1 MQRNCNCG
9 SMLSRIFSFAL
20 YIKTLPPKKFKRRDG
35 FMMSVSL
42 LAMQNLFTFYLFYY
56 NSCLLLV
63 GTHFHKVPS
72 VSTFLL
78 DFLDNQANIMIRVD
92 VARAICKEMFFSASQ
107 TSASVL
113 ILQPRPRFHQHSRK
127 H

>member
-1 MQRNCNCG
+1 MQRNYCG
-9 SMLSRIFSFAL
+9 SILLRIFSFAL
-20 YIKTLPPKKFKRRDG
+20 YIKTLPPKKLKRRDG
-35 FMMSVSL
+35 FMMSVS

-56 NSCLLLV
+56 NSCLLPV
-63 GTHFHKVPS
+63 GTHFHKVPT

-78 DFLDNQANIMIRVD
+78 GFLDNHANIMIRVD
-92 VARAICKEMFFSASQ
+92 IARAICKEMFFPASQ

-113 ILQPRPRFHQHSRK
+113 ILQPRPGFHQPSRK

>member
-1 MQRNCNCG
+1 MQRNYCG
-9 SMLSRIFSFAL
+9 SILLRIFSFAL
-20 YIKTLPPKKFKRRDG
+20 YIKTLPPKKLKRRDG
-35 FMMSVSL
+35 FMMSVS

-63 GTHFHKVPS
+63 GTHFHKVPT

-78 DFLDNQANIMIRVD
+78 GFLDNHANIMIRVD
-92 VARAICKEMFFSASQ
+92 IARAICKEMFFSASQ

-113 ILQPRPRFHQHSRK
+113 ILQPRPRFHQPSRK

>member
-20 YIKTLPPKKFKRRDG
+20 YIKTLPPKNDG

>member
-1 MQRNCNCG
+1 
-9 SMLSRIFSFAL
+9 
-20 YIKTLPPKKFKRRDG
+20 
-35 FMMSVSL
+35 MMSVSL

-56 NSCLLLV
+56 NTFLLLV

-78 DFLDNQANIMIRVD
+78 GFLDNHANIMITVD
-92 VARAICKEMFFSASQ
+92 IARAICKEMFFSASQ

-113 ILQPRPRFHQHSRK
+113 ILKPRPRFHQPSRK

>member
-1 MQRNCNCG
+1 MQRNYNCG
-9 SMLSRIFSFAL
+9 STLSRIFSFAL
-20 YIKTLPPKKFKRRDG
+20 YIKTLPPKKLKRRDG